1 MRLPDARY
9 FPMLAAIMK
18 NNTRPIAYIAFLA
31 FLMNVMVPFFAVYNV
46 QDTQNNHGTAKE
58 MASLFGEKI
67 LICTGDGFKW
77 VKLADLESGKE
88 KPKPHP
94 DYKCPLC
101 YIAAHAFKYLFLLA
115 AVFLIFPRRKS
126 ESRRRVVFDY
136 RPPAFYLQSL
146 LGSRAPPASFSF

>member
-1 MRLPDARY
+1 MRSSYKHVVHITL
-9 FPMLAAIMK
+9 
-18 NNTRPIAYIAFLA
+18 IAFL
-31 FLMNVMVPFFAVYNV
+31 LNVMLPFFAVYNV
-46 QDTQNNHGTAKE
+46 EHPSLAKE

-88 KPKPHP
+88 KHNPSH
-94 DYKCPLC
+94 YKCPLC
-101 YIAAHAFKYLFLLA
+101 YIAAHAFKYLFMLA
-115 AVFLIFPRRKS
+115 SLFLVFPRRKS
-126 ESRRRVVFDY
+126 ESRRRIVFDY